1 MNDPLSLIRGAPKPK
16 HMICLDV
23 NVKEYVKNVIFPY
36 IIKHHLKDA
45 IDYCNLRDDNKPFL
59 LEIKNQAER
68 ELIIMFDDHPQIA
81 IIPMSSF
88 CANTYLQGSSDID
101 FGVVVKGLTP
111 ELLNQIN
118 QLLIKQG
125 YIHKGRVHSYES
137 FEKNIW
143 GIEIEAKV
151 RDADESVDI
160 IALHH
165 YLDNLDDQTQKIIT
179 YIKFLAHN
187 DPVLYNLTKSLIYTW
202 ALTNMVK
209 YIILLYF

>member
-1 MNDPLSLIRGAPKPK
+1 MDDPLSLIREAPKPK

-23 NVKEYVKNVIFPY
+23 KVKEYVNDVIFPY

-45 IDYCNLRDDNKPFL
+45 IEYCNLRDANRPFL
-59 LEIKNQAER
+59 LEIKNQAEK
-68 ELIIMFDDHPQIA
+68 ELIITFDDYTEIM

-88 CANTYLQGSSDID
+88 CANTYLEGSSDID
-101 FGVVVKGLTP
+101 FGVIVKGLTP
-111 ELLNQIN
+111 ELLAEIN

-125 YIHKGRVHSYES
+125 YIHKGRIHSYDS

-160 IALHH
+160 ITLHQ

-179 YIKFLAHN
+179 YIKFLTHT
-187 DPVLYNLTKSLIYTW
+187 DPILYNLTKSLIYTW
-202 ALTNMVK
+202 AFTSMKDL
-209 YIILLYF
+209 

>member
-1 MNDPLSLIRGAPKPK
+1 MDDPLSLIQGAPKPK
-16 HMICLDV
+16 QMICLDV
-23 NVKEYVKNVIFPY
+23 KVKEYVKNVIFPY

-45 IDYCNLRDDNKPFL
+45 TDYCNLRNANRPFL
-59 LEIKNQAER
+59 LEIKNQAEK

-88 CANTYLQGSSDID
+88 CSLTYLEKSSDID

-111 ELLNQIN
+111 ELLSKIN

-151 RDADESVDI
+151 RDADESADI
-160 IALHH
+160 IALHQ

-179 YIKFLAHN
+179 YIKFLTHT

-202 ALTNMVK
+202 AFTSMKDL
-209 YIILLYF
+209 